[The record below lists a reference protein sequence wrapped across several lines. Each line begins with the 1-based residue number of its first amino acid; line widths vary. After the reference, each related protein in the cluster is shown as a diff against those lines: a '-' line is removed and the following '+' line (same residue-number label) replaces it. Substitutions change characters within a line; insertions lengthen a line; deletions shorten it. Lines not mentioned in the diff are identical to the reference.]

1 MEQTGTAKVF
11 FDVFPTLKAEE
22 SMRML
27 FSDVEV
33 KKITT
38 NSARD
43 FLHIYILSR
52 HLLQKKQIWQMERR
66 IKEQLFGT
74 SPVSIRIEEEYALSE
89 QYTPEALMA
98 EYRDS
103 IIVELKGSSVLAAN
117 MFEQAGIRFED
128 GNICCLELADTIV
141 SEGRREQIVNLLDD
155 IFNRRCKIKTEI
167 RVTYREKKESK
178 TREFDEQRIQR
189 EINAIFQRNKS
200 AHGNGHAGDTGA
212 ETGMEGAD
220 QAMPWDEAQG
230 NTGGNPSAVAA
241 GRPGAGD
248 GGKETGSRSAKRQ
261 NGKTQGR
268 IQSQGADRSTAGKA
282 PDKGYAS
289 FGKGRQGRSGFRKDS
304 GKDYVRP
311 LKQGDAPNLI
321 YGRDFGDEPF
331 RLTRLPRRWVRSPC
345 AARSSVLRRA
355 RSVMRERSS
364 YFL

>member
-1 MEQTGTAKVF
+1 MW
-11 FDVFPTLKAEE
+11 
-22 SMRML
+22 S
-27 FSDVEV
+27 
-33 KKITT
+33 
-38 NSARD
+38 
-43 FLHIYILSR
+43 
-52 HLLQKKQIWQMERR
+52 
-66 IKEQLFGT
+66 
-74 SPVSIRIEEEYALSE
+74 
-89 QYTPEALMA
+89 
-98 EYRDS
+98 
-103 IIVELKGSSVLAAN
+103 LKGSSVLAAN

-248 GGKETGSRSAKRQ
+248 GGKETGSRSAKGRTARRRAGFRVRARTEARQ
-261 NGKTQGR
+261 EKRRTKGTLRLEKDGRAGAVSAKIPGKTM
-268 IQSQGADRSTAGKA
+268 
-282 PDKGYAS
+282 
-289 FGKGRQGRSGFRKDS
+289 
-304 GKDYVRP
+304 YVR
-311 LKQGDAPNLI
+311 
-321 YGRDFGDEPF
+321 
-331 RLTRLPRRWVRSPC
+331 
-345 AARSSVLRRA
+345 
-355 RSVMRERSS
+355 
-364 YFL
+364 